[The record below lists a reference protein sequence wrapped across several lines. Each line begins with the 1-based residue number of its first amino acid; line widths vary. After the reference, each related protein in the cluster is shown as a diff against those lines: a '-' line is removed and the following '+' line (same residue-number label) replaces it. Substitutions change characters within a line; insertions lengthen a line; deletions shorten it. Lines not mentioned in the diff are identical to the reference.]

1 MKVYFKITVFIF
13 ILFSV
18 YSCTKNKDVIQLEDN
33 TTLVKKNIELSGFL
47 SDFYSRAYSYHW
59 IKDKDTLDFSIN
71 IYERKK
77 DSTSTLS
84 LINVTPMLFDVLID
98 KTTACIPLIQ
108 KDFDFYK
115 INTLYFKS
123 PLYFPDLARDLTL
136 EYEEKFERA
145 VIEKQELDQFLLKS
159 ALNTHLST
167 ILKPLHKKAKRY
179 TIEKFDITDK
189 ANYQH
194 FLPEINPDEYPEF
207 SLNGTG
213 VYVRLTNL
221 E

>member
-1 MKVYFKITVFIF
+1 
-13 ILFSV
+13 
-18 YSCTKNKDVIQLEDN
+18 
-33 TTLVKKNIELSGFL
+33 VKKPIELTGYL

-84 LINVTPMLFDVLID
+84 LINATPMLFDALID

-108 KDFDFYK
+108 RDFDFHK
-115 INTLYFKS
+115 INTVYFKS
-123 PLYFPDLARDLTL
+123 PLYFPDLARDLSL
-136 EYEEKFERA
+136 EYGEKFGRA
-145 VIEKQELDQFLLKS
+145 VIDKQELDQFLLKS
-159 ALNTHLST
+159 ALNTHLKT
-167 ILKPLHKKAKRY
+167 ILKPLNKKAKRY
-179 TIEKFDITDK
+179 TIEKFDITDR
-189 ANYQH
+189 ANYQNS
-194 FLPEINPDEYPEF
+194 LPEINPDEYPEF

-213 VYVRLTNL
+213 VYVRLSSI